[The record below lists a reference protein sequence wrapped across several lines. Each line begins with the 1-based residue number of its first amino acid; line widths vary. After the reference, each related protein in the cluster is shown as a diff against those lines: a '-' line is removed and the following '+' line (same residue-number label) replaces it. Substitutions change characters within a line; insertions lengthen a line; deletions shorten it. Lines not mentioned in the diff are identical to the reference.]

1 MTTYFDM
8 VNDDIISQILI
19 HVNDV
24 MSYGKLVTLNFFGHV
39 LGNYKF
45 WNMLVKVKFSNITF
59 DLIPNYLY
67 TFDKKDDFIIWYS
80 NYFRLNSAYSYATRY
95 TNNFEKELRETGEYY
110 GKKSEGYKFHAPTMR
125 FALNLVNNIK
135 VLNGA
140 WLGFDAR
147 PVAVN
152 TVLAYSLKRL
162 GVEYIDIYRPSRL
175 DPTVPIEETIGA
187 IAEMVKAGYV
197 RHIGLS
203 GLARRPSGEQ
213 RWASHRGPAD

>member
-135 VLNGA
+135 VLN
-140 WLGFDAR
+140 LYYTER
-147 PVAVN
+147 ISSE
-152 TVLAYSLKRL
+152 LEKRL
-162 GVEYIDIYRPSRL
+162 FEWYPLEADDSWTIISLTYKEYFSISISSDS
-175 DPTVPIEETIGA
+175 
-187 IAEMVKAGYV
+187 
-197 RHIGLS
+197 S
-203 GLARRPSGEQ
+203 SSGEISYILTK
-213 RWASHRGPAD
+213 RDVFNLLLHVFCNGYHTN